1 MCYSITQT
9 RINYDIEEQFF
20 FFSFFFSNE
29 DNPIL
34 VYKYHTFTVCKNRT
48 YEKKIRSS
56 DYQNPN
62 VAFFLFNLNLTTNC
76 FLTNTYRTS
85 IDSFRMV
92 ISLKFHYQGAN
103 GYFVRHDLI
112 SSYSPYPSWSETV
125 YWNNQAKQIAF
136 FGWNWS
142 WIARLSP
149 ISR

>member
-1 MCYSITQT
+1 MLFYNTNKLRYQSK
-9 RINYDIEEQFF
+9 NNFSSFSSFF
-20 FFSFFFSNE
+20 LMKIILFSFIN
-29 DNPIL
+29 I
-34 VYKYHTFTVCKNRT
+34 TVCKNRT

-62 VAFFLFNLNLTTNC
+62 VAFSLFNLNLTTNC
-76 FLTNTYRTS
+76 FLTNRTS